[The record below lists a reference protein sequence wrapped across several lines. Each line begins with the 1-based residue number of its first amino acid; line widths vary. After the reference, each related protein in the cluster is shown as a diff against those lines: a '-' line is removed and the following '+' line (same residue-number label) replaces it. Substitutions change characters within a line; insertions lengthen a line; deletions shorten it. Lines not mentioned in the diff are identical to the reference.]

1 MPLLGARQG
10 GRISLL
16 AVTQHPPSA
25 LETKLAASI
34 LMAATTPRFI
44 DELMLDLP
52 QFHLL
57 PSAANSSSR
66 LLPTSNV
73 ACIPDTKQLRPH
85 PRPLSTSNVACTPRA
100 GTRSPTCTARGGGGG
115 RGGL

>member
-1 MPLLGARQG
+1 MLLLGAWQG
-10 GRISLL
+10 ERISLL

-25 LETKLAASI
+25 LEIELAASI
-34 LMAATTPRFI
+34 LMVASTLRI
-44 DELMLDLP
+44 IGKLMLDLP

-85 PRPLSTSNVACTPRA
+85 PRPLSTSNVACIPRA
-100 GTRSPTCTARGGGGG
+100 GISSPTCTARGGGGG

>member
-1 MPLLGARQG
+1 
-10 GRISLL
+10 
-16 AVTQHPPSA
+16 
-25 LETKLAASI
+25 
-34 LMAATTPRFI
+34 MAATTLRFI
-44 DELMLDLP
+44 DELMPDLP

-85 PRPLSTSNVACTPRA
+85 PRPLSTSNVARTPRA

>member
-1 MPLLGARQG
+1 
-10 GRISLL
+10 
-16 AVTQHPPSA
+16 
-25 LETKLAASI
+25 
-34 LMAATTPRFI
+34 MAAPTLRFI
-44 DELMLDLP
+44 DKLLIDPP

-100 GTRSPTCTARGGGGG
+100 GTRSPTCTARGEGVEGGGSEA
-115 RGGL
+115 LVELA